1 MGIYRLFDTESFYDS
16 VKVYDGDEIGGDG
29 DGDGDGEV
37 TLGRRLLGVFSGA
50 AVPPGAYA

>member
-16 VKVYDGDEIGGDG
+16 VKVYDGDEIDG
-29 DGDGDGEV
+29 DRDGDV
-37 TLGRRLLGVFSGA
+37 TPGRRLLGVFSGA